1 MVVCEPCHWSGLK
14 ESSRLTSLPANA
26 VDPSQGELDL
36 ELDLGR
42 KPSPL
47 GGETQI
53 VLDDQITLVTMV
65 PLITLTEAPDAGASV
80 AMI

>member
-1 MVVCEPCHWSGLK
+1 MSWSGLK

-47 GGETQI
+47 GGI
-53 VLDDQITLVTMV
+53 VEHFLDDHFGHNG
-65 PLITLTEAPDAGASV
+65 PSDHPDRSP
-80 AMI
+80 